1 MKLVNVNA
9 DLMQVYVTINKDEI
23 KVNSDVNAKN

>member
-9 DLMQVYVTINKDEI
+9 DLMQVYVTINKYGI